1 LSPRAGHS
9 RTSEGPRSPH
19 RHDYH
24 ELSWTRRGEG
34 HHLID
39 GEITVVRPGTITLI
53 GRGQLHVFEARR
65 PADSRSLEL
74 QRHLLSVVLLWV
86 ERWYDAARTGQR
98 EPDDAQEQLYRRFAE
113 LLERRFTR
121 HHDAGHYADILR
133 VPGAAL
139 SPALTQVTGRTT
151 KEMVTDRVML
161 EAPRLLR
168 FTDLS
173 IGEIAFR
180 AGFDDPMY
188 FSRAFKRHHRQP
200 PTAYR
205 DTARGRER
213 AERPAPG

>member
-1 LSPRAGHS
+1 M
-9 RTSEGPRSPH
+9 
-19 RHDYH
+19 
-24 ELSWTRRGEG
+24 
-34 HHLID
+34 
-39 GEITVVRPGTITLI
+39 RPGTITLI
-53 GRGQLHVFEARR
+53 GRGQVHVFEARR

-113 LLERRFTR
+113 LLERDFTR

-133 VPGAAL
+133 VPAAAL

-151 KEMVTDRVML
+151 KELVTDRVML
-161 EAPRLLR
+161 EAARLLR

-180 AGFDDPMY
+180 VGFDDPMY

-205 DTARGRER
+205 DTARSRKAR
-213 AERPAPG
+213 